1 MGVAL
6 PHEIREKHFC
16 LLNKSKTS
24 KLSKEKNSVSELFRL
39 IQNIFQ
45 ADAPEEERAI
55 QVIAFR
61 SASVPLTTRCKL
73 TQR

>member
-6 PHEIREKHFC
+6 PHEIREKHFR

-24 KLSKEKNSVSELFRL
+24 KISKEKESVSELFRL

-45 ADAPEEERAI
+45 AEASEERAI

-61 SASVPLTTRCKL
+61 SVSVPLTTRCKL